1 MSVVALTK
9 RSSAGSIVHYSC
21 SAQLER
27 RSDMTKTAT
36 LPAIRISP
44 ALRAQAEHLLG
55 EGETLSAFIVESLEH
70 NIDRRRMQRE
80 FIARGLAAADNARA
94 QNRYTT
100 AATVMRRLKAQIDN
114 AKREQA
120 DRDKRR

>member
-1 MSVVALTK
+1 
-9 RSSAGSIVHYSC
+9 
-21 SAQLER
+21 
-27 RSDMTKTAT
+27 MTKTAT

-44 ALRAQAEHLLG
+44 ALRAEAEQLLG

-80 FIARGLAAADNARA
+80 FIARGLAAADSARA
-94 QNRYTT
+94 QNRYTP

>member
-1 MSVVALTK
+1 
-9 RSSAGSIVHYSC
+9 
-21 SAQLER
+21 
-27 RSDMTKTAT
+27 MTKTAT

-80 FIARGLAAADNARA
+80 FIARGLAAADSARA
-94 QNRYTT
+94 QNRYTP
-100 AATVMRRLKAQIDN
+100 AATVMRRLKAQIDK